1 VPEAVT
7 WAGWRPVFADIAPGT
22 VNMTSE
28 TLAACVQEDAQAVIL
43 THQFGLPTVVEPIV
57 GLCRRLGLFVIE
69 DAAAALGASY
79 RGRPVGTFGDA
90 SVISFHLTKVANAGH
105 AGVLLTN
112 NDLVA
117 ERVQSLWSPGES
129 MAKGA
134 ADFCK
139 AAAWWVA
146 MQPHCYPVL
155 RRLRRILYEDP
166 LYEVVVPN
174 LKPPTDSFISCSR
187 FVSQLASTQVARL
200 ASIVAARRGAA
211 RIYVERL
218 SGHGNGI
225 RVCPVPDGAE
235 PAWTQFPV
243 FVERKEECYR
253 FFLEHGV
260 DLSWTFRYS
269 CAASY
274 GTSRAPNSE
283 RAART
288 LLGLPTYPGL
298 APEEARRICD
308 LFHMFLLN

>member
-1 VPEAVT
+1 
-7 WAGWRPVFADIAPGT
+7 
-22 VNMTSE
+22 MTSE
-28 TLAACVQEDAQAVIL
+28 TLAQCLREDVQAVIL
-43 THQFGLPTVVEPIV
+43 THQFGLPAVVEPIV
-57 GLCRRLGLFVIE
+57 ELCRQLGLFVIE
-69 DAAAALGASY
+69 DAAAALGATY

-90 SVISFHLTKVANAGH
+90 SVISFHLTKVVNAGH

-112 NDLVA
+112 NDMVA
-117 ERVQSLWSPGES
+117 ERVQSLWSSGKS

-134 ADFCK
+134 VDFCR

-146 MQPHCYPVL
+146 MHPHCYPVL
-155 RRLRRILYEDP
+155 RRLRRILREDP

-174 LKPPTDSFISCSR
+174 CKPPTNSFGSCSR
-187 FVSQLASTQVARL
+187 LVAQLASTQVACL
-200 ASIVAARRGAA
+200 VSIVSARRRVA
-211 RIYVERL
+211 RIYAERL
-218 SGHGNGI
+218 SGNDNGV

-243 FVERKEECYR
+243 FVENKEECYR
-253 FFLEHGV
+253 FFLEHGI

-274 GTSRAPNSE
+274 GMCRAPNSE

-298 APEEARRICD
+298 APEKAHHICD
-308 LFHMFLLN
+308 LFRVFLQN